1 MGGERQARQGD
12 ELHACRAARGGLCC
26 VAEGEGSGRDDYEM
40 RSELKPKAA
49 ASVKPAR
56 AARARAAAEMMSEQ
70 KPKAAANVKP
80 IRAISCM
87 RA

>member
-1 MGGERQARQGD
+1 
-12 ELHACRAARGGLCC
+12 
-26 VAEGEGSGRDDYEM
+26 
-40 RSELKPKAA
+40 
-49 ASVKPAR
+49 
-56 AARARAAAEMMSEQ
+56 MMSEQ